1 MPTVTETKPQS
12 AQTQEKPAIGD
23 FGAGRYSSEMKL
35 VFEGLQSLFGL
46 KPEVSDR
53 IARQYGS
60 DIGAIM
66 RNMPVEVKLKVT
78 GKDMDKLN
86 IRELSKVKGII
97 VTNTMLVRN
106 AIQWIDDAFKNGVSR
121 KSGWKFSP
129 ALQKY
134 IDDEIK
140 KVEDEA
146 AEALKAT
153 PAKP

>member
-23 FGAGRYSSEMKL
+23 FGAGRYSPEMKV
-35 VFEGLQSLFGL
+35 VFDNLQVLFGL
-46 KPEVSDR
+46 TPEVSDR

-66 RNMPVEVKLKVT
+66 RDIPVEVRLKVT

-86 IRELSKVKGII
+86 IRELSKVKGVI
-97 VTNTMLVRN
+97 VTNTLLVRN
-106 AIQWIDDAFKNGVSR
+106 SILWIDDAYKNGVSR
-121 KSGWKFSP
+121 KSGWKFNP

-134 IDDEIK
+134 IDAQI
-140 KVEDEA
+140 A
-146 AEALKAT
+146 AVNEELKAT